1 MSDSVKVVSNLK
13 LGFVGYG
20 LFPHTV
26 LCFVHQAFDKP
37 LASYPERLSTSVSTH
52 NLNFYLKASFFK
64 SRLRM
69 KLIL

>member
-1 MSDSVKVVSNLK
+1 MRNLRH
-13 LGFVGYG
+13 GFLDYE
-20 LFPHTV
+20 LSQRIV